1 MRLTGPSVTNE
12 PDSLKISK
20 TARHFVIRRA
30 RATDLDA
37 VHRLNRELQA
47 YERKLR
53 ASRLPA
59 RSLGR
64 DYVDRLWRIDRRN
77 AGRLFVATSP
87 TGVIAFLACILESDI
102 LESKPL
108 AVQITDLVVTARWRG
123 NGAGT
128 ALIDNADE
136 FAREKD
142 ARSIGVTTLA
152 ENAKARRAYRA
163 LGFVESAVTFERF
176 ISARS
181 LKMARSRGIKA

>member
-1 MRLTGPSVTNE
+1 MTLSSTSPRKTDPSG
-12 PDSLKISK
+12 
-20 TARHFVIRRA
+20 RFVIRRA
-30 RATDLDA
+30 RASDLDT
-37 VHRLNRELQA
+37 VNRLNRELQT

-102 LESKPL
+102 LELKPL
-108 AVQITDLVVTARWRG
+108 AVQITDLVVMARWRG

-128 ALIDNADE
+128 ALIDKAEE
-136 FAREKD
+136 FAREKN

-152 ENAKARRAYRA
+152 ENAKARRAYRV
-163 LGFVESAVTFERF
+163 LGFRESAITFERP

-181 LKMARSRGIKA
+181 PQIARSRDRKT